1 MNREST
7 GWKDWHQNQIAGGKS
22 QLHRNLI
29 FIHFF
34 SSHLSGKIM
43 SNNSIYLFHFFLS
56 YFLVAKTEAVL
67 ASVFAFSD
75 DPPAFGEKFKNNS
88 KSTY

>member
-1 MNREST
+1 MPGRA
-7 GWKDWHQNQIAGGKS
+7 KA

-34 SSHLSGKIM
+34 SSQIPGKIM
-43 SNNSIYLFHFFLS
+43 SNDSIYLFHFFLS
-56 YFLVAKTEAVL
+56 YFLVAKTEAQK

>member
-1 MNREST
+1 
-7 GWKDWHQNQIAGGKS
+7 
-22 QLHRNLI
+22 
-29 FIHFF
+29 
-34 SSHLSGKIM
+34 M
-43 SNNSIYLFHFFLS
+43 SNDSIYLFHFFLS
-56 YFLVAKTEAVL
+56 YFLVAKTEAEK

>member
-1 MNREST
+1 M
-7 GWKDWHQNQIAGGKS
+7 
-22 QLHRNLI
+22 
-29 FIHFF
+29 HFF
-34 SSHLSGKIM
+34 SSQIPGKIM
-43 SNNSIYLFHFFLS
+43 SNDSIYLFHFFLS
-56 YFLVAKTEAVL
+56 YFLVAKTEAEK